1 MAQQNNR
8 TADDEFQ
15 ARSETIHRKKA
26 SAERGNIM
34 PEVPKDAERARYE
47 GLLKKAQQSG
57 DDVSLKAHTRR

>member
-1 MAQQNNR
+1 MAQQNSR
-8 TADDEFQ
+8 TAYEDFQ

-26 SAERGNIM
+26 SAERGKIM

-57 DDVSLKAHTRR
+57 DELSLKAHRKR